1 MRFLT
6 QITAIYGLVFLS
18 LSGCAQPK
26 QTVEAFFTNW
36 KTHKDLQSA
45 SYGVLVLD
53 KSGKVILE
61 HNSNISLVPASTQK
75 LLTTAAAL
83 QELGANHQFET
94 KLFYSGNID
103 ENGVLNGDLWIEGG
117 GDPTLG
123 SERFVGLS
131 GLSDSWTKAIQ
142 SAGIKQVNGRIR
154 TNTSLFP
161 KFTTPRTW
169 IWEDIGN
176 YYGAVPHALSFHD
189 NTYQLNL
196 SSPIGAGALCEV
208 KSTYPEMEH
217 LKFTSFVQT
226 ANNNRDNAYIFGA
239 ENSNDRYI
247 KGTIPKGKGTFTIK
261 GAMNQPDLVLAKW
274 FANALEKGG
283 ITVSGQPNETTFVKE
298 NLKFI
303 YTHKSPTVAEIVKLT
318 NQHSINLYAE
328 HLNLAMSSKRGE
340 ELSIEQAAEELK
352 SNLEKMQINTSGMFL
367 KDGSGLS
374 RFNAFSPA
382 QMVALLNYMQTTSNK
397 ETFEVSLS
405 VAGESGT
412 LRRMF
417 YDSPAAGKILAKSG
431 YMERVRSYAGYINKS
446 ETERYTFC
454 VIVNNYEG
462 SAAGMKHH
470 IKQLLEKLAE

>member
-6 QITAIYGLVFLS
+6 QITVVYGFVLLN
-18 LSGCAQPK
+18 LSGCAQTK
-26 QTVEAFFTNW
+26 QTVEAFFKNW
-36 KTHKDLQSA
+36 KTYEDLQSA

-53 KSGKVILE
+53 ETGKVILE
-61 HNSNISLVPASTQK
+61 YNSQKSLVPASTQK

-83 QELGANHQFET
+83 QELGANYQFET
-94 KLFYSGNID
+94 KLYYSGSID
-103 ENGVLNGDLWIEGG
+103 ENGALNGDVWIEGG

-123 SERFVGLS
+123 SERFEGLVGLS
-131 GLSDSWTKAIQ
+131 ETWTKAIQ
-142 SAGIKQVNGRIR
+142 SAGIKRVIGSIK
-154 TNTSLFP
+154 TNTSLYP
-161 KFTTPRTW
+161 IFTTPRTW

-196 SSPIGAGALCEV
+196 SSPIGVGALCEV

-217 LKFTSFVQT
+217 LNFTSFVKT
-226 ANNNRDNAYIFGA
+226 TNNNRDNAHIFGA

-261 GAMNQPDLVLAKW
+261 GAMNQPNLILAKCLTKE
-274 FANALEKGG
+274 LENGG
-283 ITVSGQPNETTFVKE
+283 ISVSGRQNETIFEKE
-298 NLKFI
+298 NLRLI
-303 YTHKSPTVAEIVKLT
+303 HTHKSPTVAEIVKLT
-318 NQHSINLYAE
+318 NRHSINLYAE
-328 HLNLAMSSKRGE
+328 HLALAMSSKRGE
-340 ELSIEQAAEELK
+340 ELRIEQAAEELK
-352 SNLEKMQINTSGMFL
+352 SNLTKMQIKTSGMFL

-374 RFNAFSPA
+374 RFNAFTPT
-382 QMVALLNYMQTTSNK
+382 QMVTLLNYMQSTNNK
-397 ETFEVSLS
+397 DVFESSLS
-405 VAGESGT
+405 VAGETGT

-431 YMERVRSYAGYINKS
+431 YMERVRSYAGYIQKS
-446 ETERYTFC
+446 ENERYTFC
-454 VIVNNYEG
+454 IIVNNYEG